1 MTKRM
6 LIDATH
12 AEETRVAVV
21 DGNRLNDF
29 DYESKMRRQLKG
41 SIYLAKVTRVEPSLQ
56 AAFVNFGGNRHG
68 FLPFSEIHPDYFR
81 IPVSDREAL
90 IAEQREEMDARRRA
104 EEEEDL
110 AEEGVGT
117 PARESDDDEGEDD
130 ALEEVGGENR
140 VVAEEED
147 TGEDN
152 LDVSGD
158 DDDEE
163 DPLLP
168 VPEVAEEA
176 EAEDNSAEEEFEDAE
191 EEIDDQPDASFDDEG
206 DDEDDESE
214 DDVSAEGSFDED
226 DSDEGDSEDDA
237 EDGDAVG
244 NQLPSDEEDP
254 EDNIGNLK
262 SGEDTNVIAGE
273 GAREGRG
280 RNGGRGGRDRF
291 RGRNGGGR
299 NGQGGRGGRGGG
311 RNGQGGRRMAAS
323 SRRVEMVGGDTEGEH
338 PVRPSLRRNYKIQ
351 EVVKRGQIMLIQVSK
366 EERGNKGAAVT
377 TYLSL
382 PGRYCVLMPNSPRGG
397 GVSRKI
403 ASFEERK
410 RMRELLS
417 DLEIPDGM
425 SVIMRTAGVQRNK
438 VEIKRD
444 LDYLLKLWDGIRELT
459 LQSEAP
465 AQIHEEGTLIR
476 RAIRDLYA
484 REIEEIVVAGDEG
497 FKMAKDFMRILM
509 PSHIKRVK
517 QYKDTIP
524 LFHRYQV
531 ESQIAAMGEP
541 TVTLK
546 SGGYLVIN
554 PTEALVS
561 VDVNSGKS
569 TKERHIEETA
579 LKTNLEA
586 AEEVARQLRLRDLGG
601 LVVIDFIDMEDRRN
615 NAKVERR
622 LKDALS
628 NDRARIQVGRISM
641 FGLMELSR
649 QRLNPSLTE
658 AQFQK
663 CAHCEG
669 IGYVRT
675 VDSAAITALRALE
688 EEGIRGRSVEVILQ
702 LPNEVAIYILNH
714 KRDMLDDIERRY
726 GFRILIRTDESL
738 APDNHKI
745 DLVRGTPVM
754 AAPVAGVSADGI
766 ATDTSTEDDDIVQE
780 EFEDEGSSEG
790 DDGKREA
797 REGDGEGNGER
808 RRRGRRGGRNR
819 RGRGRDRDDQP
830 REGGEDRAPREGDL
844 SPPREGGAEGS
855 EGGFGEGFDD
865 NTSSESGESGD
876 SAEGEGRREGGR
888 GRREGGRSGRG
899 GRYGRGRDRN
909 RGDRAPREGDE
920 NRSPR
925 EGEGEGEQRE
935 AGDRPSREGADN
947 QVLEGGDEG
956 RQPREGR
963 GGRRPRRPREDN
975 ASSSSSEGIANDRYE
990 SQSSPASPAASA
1002 ERSEIKVVRHG
1013 ARSSTA
1019 EAPAT
1024 PPAPKDYEVVN
1035 AEPTEKKKGWWNRLV
1050 E

>member
-81 IPVSDREAL
+81 IPISDREAL
-90 IAEQREEMDARRRA
+90 LAEQREEMEARRRA
-104 EEEEDL
+104 EEEEDRE
-110 AEEGVGT
+110 EEG
-117 PARESDDDEGEDD
+117 AHEEEDD
-130 ALEEVGGENR
+130 AEDAVEEVGGENR
-140 VVAEEED
+140 VVSEAED
-147 TGEDN
+147 TGEDH
-152 LDVSGD
+152 LDALP
-158 DDDEE
+158 DDEE
-163 DPLLP
+163 EEPLLP
-168 VPEVAEEA
+168 VALAGEP
-176 EAEDNSAEEEFEDAE
+176 EEEETEDAIE
-191 EEIDDQPDASFDDEG
+191 EDGDEDEEDEDDDDQPDASFDDEG
-206 DDEDDESE
+206 SDEDDESE
-214 DDVSAEGSFDED
+214 EDEPDAEESE
-226 DSDEGDSEDDA
+226 EGDDI
-237 EDGDAVG
+237 G
-244 NQLPSDEEDP
+244 NHIPDDEEDID
-254 EDNIGNLK
+254 DNIGNLK
-262 SGEDTNVIAGE
+262 SGEDANVIPGE
-273 GAREGRG
+273 GPREGRG
-280 RNGGRGGRDRF
+280 RGGRGGRGREGRGRERF
-291 RGRNGGGR
+291 RGRNGR
-299 NGQGGRGGRGGG
+299 
-311 RNGQGGRRMAAS
+311 GRRMAAS

-338 PVRPSLRRNYKIQ
+338 PMRPSLRRNYKIQ

-410 RMRELLS
+410 RMRDLLS

-444 LDYLLKLWDGIRELT
+444 LDYLLKLWDGIRDLT
-459 LQSEAP
+459 LQSVAP

-497 FKMAKDFMRILM
+497 FKMAKDFMKILM
-509 PSHIKRVK
+509 PSHIRRVK
-517 QYKDTIP
+517 QYKDETIP

-541 TVTLK
+541 TVTLR

-561 VDVNSGKS
+561 IDVNSGKA

-622 LKDALS
+622 LKEALS

-688 EEGIRGRSVEVILQ
+688 EEGIRGRSVEVVLH
-702 LPNEVAIYILNH
+702 LSNEVAIYILNH

-726 GFRILIRTDESL
+726 GFRIMIRIDEAL

-766 ATDTSTEDDDIVQE
+766 ATDTSSDDDGADDEFAGE
-780 EFEDEGSSEG
+780 EDAA
-790 DDGKREA
+790 DDSIRES
-797 REGDGEGNGER
+797 RDGEGNGER

-819 RGRGRDRDDQP
+819 RGRGRDR
-830 REGGEDRAPREGDL
+830 EDRPHEG
-844 SPPREGGAEGS
+844 EVAAEGS
-855 EGGFGEGFDD
+855 EGGFGENFDEGGYA
-865 NTSSESGESGD
+865 ESGEAAG
-876 SAEGEGRREGGR
+876 GEENREGG
-888 GRREGGRSGRG
+888 REGGRSRRGGRGNGRG
-899 GRYGRGRDRN
+899 GRYGRGRERH
-909 RGDRAPREGDE
+909 RGDHAPREG
-920 NRSPR
+920 
-925 EGEGEGEQRE
+925 
-935 AGDRPSREGADN
+935 GDS
-947 QVLEGGDEG
+947 
-956 RQPREGR
+956 QPREDGVAQ
-963 GGRRPRRPREDN
+963 P
-975 ASSSSSEGIANDRYE
+975 SSEAIANDSYQPQPE
-990 SQSSPASPAASA
+990 AARA
-1002 ERSEIKVVRHG
+1002 ERNEVKIVRHG
-1013 ARSSTA
+1013 ARAGTA
-1019 EAPAT
+1019 ETPAA

-1035 AEPTEKKKGWWNRLV
+1035 AEPAEKKKGWWNRLV

>member
-29 DYESKMRRQLKG
+29 DYESKVRRQLKG

-104 EEEEDL
+104 EEEEDR
-110 AEEGVGT
+110 EEGGEA
-117 PARESDDDEGEDD
+117 PEPEEEEAEDD
-130 ALEEVGGENR
+130 VEEVGGENR
-140 VVAEEED
+140 VVSEEED
-147 TGEDN
+147 NGEDN
-152 LDVSGD
+152 LDSLP
-158 DDDEE
+158 DDEE
-163 DPLLP
+163 EEPLLP
-168 VPEVAEEA
+168 VLPVPEELEEA
-176 EAEDNSAEEEFEDAE
+176 AQAAEDDSAEEEFDDEDEESDE
-191 EEIDDQPDASFDDEG
+191 EESDEEDGQPDASFSDDE
-206 DDEDDESE
+206 
-214 DDVSAEGSFDED
+214 EGEP
-226 DSDEGDSEDDA
+226 EE
-237 EDGDAVG
+237 EGDAVG
-244 NQLPSDEEDP
+244 NVLPGEEDAID
-254 EDNIGNLK
+254 DNIGNLK
-262 SGEDTNVIAGE
+262 SGEDANVIPGE
-273 GAREGRG
+273 EAPRGRG
-280 RNGGRGGRDRF
+280 RNNGRGGRGGRDRF
-291 RGRNGGGR
+291 RGRN
-299 NGQGGRGGRGGG
+299 GRGGG
-311 RNGQGGRRMAAS
+311 RNGQGGRRMAAN
-323 SRRVEMVGGDTEGEH
+323 SRRVEMVGGDIEGEH
-338 PVRPSLRRNYKIQ
+338 PVRPTLRRNYKIQ

-444 LDYLLKLWDGIRELT
+444 LDYLLKLWDGIRDLT
-459 LQSEAP
+459 LQSVAP

-476 RAIRDLYA
+476 RTIRDIYS
-484 REIEEIVVAGDEG
+484 RDIEEIVVAGDEG
-497 FKMAKDFMRILM
+497 FKMARDFMRILM

-517 QYKDTIP
+517 QYKDSIP

-541 TVTLK
+541 NVTLK

-586 AEEVARQLRLRDLGG
+586 ADEVARQLRLRDLGG

-622 LKDALS
+622 LKEALS

-688 EEGIRGRSVEVILQ
+688 EEGIRGRSVEVILS
-702 LPNEVAIYILNH
+702 LSNEVAIYILNN

-726 GFRILIRTDESL
+726 GFRISIRTDESL

-754 AAPVAGVSADGI
+754 AAPVEGVSADGI
-766 ATDTSTEDDDIVQE
+766 ATDTSSEYDDIVQE
-780 EFEDEGSSEG
+780 EFEEEEESSEESGKKREGRDEEGS
-790 DDGKREA
+790 
-797 REGDGEGNGER
+797 GEP

-819 RGRGRDRDDQP
+819 RGGRGRDRDENRTGA
-830 REGGEDRAPREGDL
+830 REDGAAPQEGD
-844 SPPREGGAEGS
+844 AVAKS
-855 EGGFGEGFDD
+855 EGGFGESFD
-865 NTSSESGESGD
+865 EGD
-876 SAEGEGRREGGR
+876 SAEGGKAADGEAREGGREGGR
-888 GRREGGRSGRG
+888 GRRGGR
-899 GRYGRGRDRN
+899 GRYGRDRN
-909 RGDRAPREGDE
+909 RSRGDRPA
-920 NRSPR
+920 R
-925 EGEGEGEQRE
+925 EGEG
-935 AGDRPSREGADN
+935 APA
-947 QVLEGGDEG
+947 EGGDAP
-956 RQPREGR
+956 QPR
-963 GGRRPRRPREDN
+963 
-975 ASSSSSEGIANDRYE
+975 A
-990 SQSSPASPAASA
+990 A
-1002 ERSEIKVVRHG
+1002 ERSSDDNYQPKPVAAESTAPAERTEIKIVRHG
-1013 ARSSTA
+1013 ARASNQD
-1019 EAPAT
+1019 APPPA

>member
-1 MTKRM
+1 MTRRM

-12 AEETRVAVV
+12 DEETRVAVV

-81 IPVSDREAL
+81 IPISDREAL
-90 IAEQREEMDARRRA
+90 LAEQREEMEERRRA
-104 EEEEDL
+104 EEEEDREEGATGSRDD
-110 AEEGVGT
+110 AEE
-117 PARESDDDEGEDD
+117 ADDEVVDD
-130 ALEEVGGENR
+130 AVEEVGGENR
-140 VVAEEED
+140 VVTEEED
-147 TGEDN
+147 TGEDQ
-152 LDVSGD
+152 LDVLPDDEEEEPLLPVAPLAEDDADDEPASVSAADESSD
-158 DDDEE
+158 DDDE
-163 DPLLP
+163 D
-168 VPEVAEEA
+168 
-176 EAEDNSAEEEFEDAE
+176 
-191 EEIDDQPDASFDDEG
+191 DDQPDASLEGEDEG
-206 DDEDDESE
+206 DDDEEESDE
-214 DDVSAEGSFDED
+214 EEGDSIGNQVASDED
-226 DSDEGDSEDDA
+226 DID
-237 EDGDAVG
+237 
-244 NQLPSDEEDP
+244 
-254 EDNIGNLK
+254 DNIGNVK
-262 SGEDTNVIAGE
+262 TEDGADANGNEQGGE
-273 GAREGRG
+273 GRRGRGGRGGGRG
-280 RNGGRGGRDRF
+280 RGGRSGGGRDRF
-291 RGRNGGGR
+291 RGRNG
-299 NGQGGRGGRGGG
+299 RG
-311 RNGQGGRRMAAS
+311 GGRRMAAS
-323 SRRVEMVGGDTEGEH
+323 SRRVEMVGGDIEGEH

-444 LDYLLKLWDGIRELT
+444 LDYLLKLWDGIRDLT
-459 LQSEAP
+459 LQSSAP

-484 REIEEIVVAGDEG
+484 RDIEEIVVAGDEG

-517 QYKDTIP
+517 QYKDETIP

-615 NAKVERR
+615 NAKVERK
-622 LKDALS
+622 LKEALS

-663 CAHCEG
+663 CPHCEG

-714 KRDMLDDIERRY
+714 KRDMLADIERRY
-726 GFRILIRTDESL
+726 GFKIMIRIEEAL
-738 APDNHKI
+738 APDNYKI

-754 AAPVAGVSADGI
+754 ASPVGVTSEDGTDINPAYSDADEEL
-766 ATDTSTEDDDIVQE
+766 AEDE
-780 EFEDEGSSEG
+780 SSEDEGEETREPRESQDE
-790 DDGKREA
+790 DGRSD
-797 REGDGEGNGER
+797 RG

-819 RGRGRDRDDQP
+819 RGGRDRDDRGP
-830 REGGEDRAPREGDL
+830 RRDNPE
-844 SPPREGGAEGS
+844 GAEGQGQADAA
-855 EGGFGEGFDD
+855 EGGFGEDF
-865 NTSSESGESGD
+865 SESGEVSP
-876 SAEGEGRREGGR
+876 AQPREEGESRDNNRRGGR
-888 GRREGGRSGRG
+888 GRNGNGRGRNPRG
-899 GRYGRGRDRN
+899 GRDRGPRRDRDQ
-909 RGDRAPREGDE
+909 GDAQNAAPSSEGT
-920 NRSPR
+920 SF
-925 EGEGEGEQRE
+925 
-935 AGDRPSREGADN
+935 
-947 QVLEGGDEG
+947 DEG
-956 RQPREGR
+956 RQSSAAPVVQTDATEAPRQESVVKVV
-963 GGRRPRRPREDN
+963 RPAMR
-975 ASSSSSEGIANDRYE
+975 SV
-990 SQSSPASPAASA
+990 ASA
-1002 ERSEIKVVRHG
+1002 EQ
-1013 ARSSTA
+1013 
-1019 EAPAT
+1019 APA
-1024 PPAPKDYEVVN
+1024 APKDYEVVN

>member
-1 MTKRM
+1 MTRRM

-12 AEETRVAVV
+12 DEETRVAVV

-81 IPVSDREAL
+81 IPISDREAL
-90 IAEQREEMDARRRA
+90 LAEQREEMEERRRA
-104 EEEEDL
+104 EEEEDREEGATGSRDD
-110 AEEGVGT
+110 AEE
-117 PARESDDDEGEDD
+117 ADDEVVDD
-130 ALEEVGGENR
+130 AVEEVGGENR
-140 VVAEEED
+140 VVTEEED
-147 TGEDN
+147 TGEDQ
-152 LDVSGD
+152 LDVLPDDEEEEPLLPVAPLAEDDADDEPAPVQAADEPSD
-158 DDDEE
+158 DDDE
-163 DPLLP
+163 D
-168 VPEVAEEA
+168 
-176 EAEDNSAEEEFEDAE
+176 
-191 EEIDDQPDASFDDEG
+191 DDQPDASLEGEDDGDDDEADDEEESDEEEG
-206 DDEDDESE
+206 DSIGNQVASDEDDI
-214 DDVSAEGSFDED
+214 D
-226 DSDEGDSEDDA
+226 
-237 EDGDAVG
+237 
-244 NQLPSDEEDP
+244 
-254 EDNIGNLK
+254 DNIGNVK
-262 SGEDTNVIAGE
+262 TEDGADANGNEQGGE
-273 GAREGRG
+273 GRRGRGGRGGGRG
-280 RNGGRGGRDRF
+280 RGGRSGGGRDRF
-291 RGRNGGGR
+291 RGRNG
-299 NGQGGRGGRGGG
+299 RG
-311 RNGQGGRRMAAS
+311 GGRRMAAS
-323 SRRVEMVGGDTEGEH
+323 SRRVEMVGGDIEGEH

-444 LDYLLKLWDGIRELT
+444 LDYLLKLWDGIRDLT
-459 LQSEAP
+459 LQSSAP

-484 REIEEIVVAGDEG
+484 RDIEEIVVAGDEG

-517 QYKDTIP
+517 QYKDETIP

-615 NAKVERR
+615 NAKVERK
-622 LKDALS
+622 LKEALS

-663 CAHCEG
+663 CPHCEG

-714 KRDMLDDIERRY
+714 KRDMLADIERRY
-726 GFRILIRTDESL
+726 GFKIMIRIEEAL
-738 APDNHKI
+738 APDNYKI

-754 AAPVAGVSADGI
+754 ASPVGVTSEDGTDINPAYSDADEEL
-766 ATDTSTEDDDIVQE
+766 AEDE
-780 EFEDEGSSEG
+780 SSEDEGEETREPRESQDE
-790 DDGKREA
+790 DGRSD
-797 REGDGEGNGER
+797 RG

-819 RGRGRDRDDQP
+819 RGGRDRDDRGP
-830 REGGEDRAPREGDL
+830 RRDNPE
-844 SPPREGGAEGS
+844 GAEGQGQADAA
-855 EGGFGEGFDD
+855 EGGFGEDF
-865 NTSSESGESGD
+865 SESGEASP
-876 SAEGEGRREGGR
+876 AQPREEGESRDNNRRGGR
-888 GRREGGRSGRG
+888 GRNGNGRGRNPRG
-899 GRYGRGRDRN
+899 GRDRGPRRDRDQ
-909 RGDRAPREGDE
+909 GDAQNAAPSSEGT
-920 NRSPR
+920 SF
-925 EGEGEGEQRE
+925 
-935 AGDRPSREGADN
+935 
-947 QVLEGGDEG
+947 DEG
-956 RQPREGR
+956 RQSSAAPVVQADASEAPRQESVVKVV
-963 GGRRPRRPREDN
+963 RPAMR
-975 ASSSSSEGIANDRYE
+975 SV
-990 SQSSPASPAASA
+990 ASA
-1002 ERSEIKVVRHG
+1002 EQ
-1013 ARSSTA
+1013 
-1019 EAPAT
+1019 APA
-1024 PPAPKDYEVVN
+1024 APKDYEVVN